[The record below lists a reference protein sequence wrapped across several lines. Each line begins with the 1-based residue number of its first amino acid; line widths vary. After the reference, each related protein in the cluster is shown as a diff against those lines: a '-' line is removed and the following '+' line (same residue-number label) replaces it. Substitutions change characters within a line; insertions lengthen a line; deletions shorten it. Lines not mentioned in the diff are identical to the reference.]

1 MADDLDYALA
11 LSLQDQFDQ
20 EDILLQK
27 KHEAPV
33 EVLDKICDPKSIVDE
48 RWELA
53 DPNPNVHDLFVQFD
67 AMFFDRT
74 LTSSGVAVRWS
85 YRMTL
90 QVDTTM
96 RCTLSYKLS
105 FFFYV
110 AAQVRVHTRVEVGY
124 APLTSA
130 IHF

>member
-20 EDILLQK
+20 EDRLLKK

-74 LTSSGVAVRWS
+74 LTSLGVAVRWS
-85 YRMTL
+85 HRMTL
-90 QVDTTM
+90 
-96 RCTLSYKLS
+96 
-105 FFFYV
+105 
-110 AAQVRVHTRVEVGY
+110 
-124 APLTSA
+124 
-130 IHF
+130 